1 MADDANRVTLRRKI
15 TLANGVAL
23 IVGSIVGSGIFV
35 SPAGVFLYTR
45 SVAASLV
52 VWTLSGA
59 FSAVGA
65 VCFAEL
71 GTCIARSG
79 GDYAYILE
87 AFGDLPAFLY
97 LWVVLLVIRP
107 CTQAVVA
114 LTFAQYAAK
123 PFFPTCEPPPVAVSL
138 LAAACL
144 CLLTA
149 VNCVSVRWSM
159 RVQNVF
165 TWGKLIA
172 LVAIIVAGVYHIFTG
187 GTSNFENAFEGKYDV
202 GSIALAFYS
211 GLFAFGGWNFL
222 NFVTEELQDPY
233 KNLPRAIWIAMP
245 IVTLIYVL
253 ANLAYFAVV
262 SADEMLSSAAVA
274 VTFGNKMF
282 GALSW
287 TVPVFVALSTFGGVN
302 GILFTSSRLFL
313 TGARQGHL
321 PQVLAYVHVT
331 RCTPVPSLVVT
342 CVVSLLMVTN
352 SNVFTLIN
360 YFSLVLWLS
369 IGACIGALLWL
380 RVSQPHLHR
389 PITVHLALPVS
400 FLLCCVFLIAVSA
413 VTEPLNAVIGLLVI
427 VAGIPV
433 YYLCVKTRNEGKSIR
448 KFNES
453 MTVFIQKLFNVVSLD
468 DDDDNHREDNDD
480 DEKVIK

>member
-1 MADDANRVTLRRKI
+1 MEEDSNRVTLRRKI

-45 SVAASLV
+45 SVAASLI
-52 VWTLSGA
+52 VWTLSGV

-123 PFFPTCEPPPVAVSL
+123 PFFPSCQPPTVAVSL
-138 LAAACL
+138 LAAGCL
-144 CLLTA
+144 CFLTA
-149 VNCVSVRWSM
+149 VNCISVRWSM

-172 LVAIIVAGVYHIFTG
+172 LVAIIVAGVYHMSTG
-187 GTSNFENAFEGKYDV
+187 GTSNFENAFEGNYDV
-202 GSIALAFYS
+202 GSMALAFYS

-262 SADEMLSSAAVA
+262 SAEEMLSSAAVA

-282 GALSW
+282 GRLSW

-313 TGARQGHL
+313 TGAQQGHL
-321 PQVLAYVHVT
+321 PAVFSYIHVK
-331 RCTPVPSLVVT
+331 RCTPIPSLVVT
-342 CVVSLLMVTN
+342 CLVSLAMVSN

-369 IGACIGALLWL
+369 IGACIAALLWL
-380 RVSQPHLHR
+380 RVSQPQLPR
-389 PITVHLALPVS
+389 PIRVHTALPVA
-400 FLLCCVFLIAVSA
+400 FLLCSLFLITVSA
-413 VTEPLNAVIGLLVI
+413 ITEPLNAVIGLLVI

-433 YYLCVKTRNEGKSIR
+433 YYVFVKSKNEGKARR

-468 DDDDNHREDNDD
+468 DDNHRDDYEDD
-480 DEKVIK
+480 DE